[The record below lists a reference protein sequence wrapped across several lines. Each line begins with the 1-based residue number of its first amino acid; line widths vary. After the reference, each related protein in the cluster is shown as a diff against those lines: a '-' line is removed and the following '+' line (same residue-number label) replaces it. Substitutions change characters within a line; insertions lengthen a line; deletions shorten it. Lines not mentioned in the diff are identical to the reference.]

1 MVTGRTRNLR
11 KAFFPRK
18 MVFAGQVPNLWEE
31 ETQRSRNSGLEEV
44 QKQESLFTPS
54 LVPKEQGTAS
64 A

>member
-1 MVTGRTRNLR
+1 MR